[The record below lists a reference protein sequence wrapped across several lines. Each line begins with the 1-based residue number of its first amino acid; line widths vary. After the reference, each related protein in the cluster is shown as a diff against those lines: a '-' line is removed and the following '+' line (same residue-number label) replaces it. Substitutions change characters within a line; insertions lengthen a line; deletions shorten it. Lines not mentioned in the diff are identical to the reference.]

1 MIFGHTVCGGI
12 DDMDAKNENTQTS
25 HAPTF
30 GEAAAYWI
38 KLGFLSFGGPAGQ
51 IAMMQTECVDKRG
64 WIGQGAFLRGLNYAM
79 LLPGPEAQQLAAY
92 IGWRLHGTK
101 GAVFAGAAFVI
112 PGAVLMIALAW
123 IAAAFGDHS
132 TVAAVFDGIKPV
144 VVAIVIS
151 AVYRIGRKTC
161 NGPVPLALAVGAFA
175 ALQFAHMPFPLVI
188 LIAGVA
194 GVVLAKMFP
203 HALSSGH
210 GHEAPADNDEPSVSK
225 SSSAL
230 GRLLRISAVFAIL
243 WAVPSVAAVAVF
255 GAEPY
260 ADIIKLF
267 TSAAFV
273 TFGGAYAVLPYVADA
288 AVNTYGWLSGDQMI
302 DGLAL
307 AETTPGPLILVTT
320 YVGFFSG
327 WSAGGS
333 AAGVL
338 GAALTTYV
346 TFLPSFFLIIAGA
359 PYVESIQ
366 RFAWA
371 RNALSAITAAVVGVI
386 LSLAVFLGRAAFVGD
401 AGEPHW
407 ISIAAAIVALALL
420 LSKRIGIP
428 ALVGIGALFGL
439 AVAYI

>member
-1 MIFGHTVCGGI
+1 
-12 DDMDAKNENTQTS
+12 MDAKNNTTQDAQDSQT
-25 HAPTF
+25 PTF
-30 GEAAAYWI
+30 GEAARYWI

-51 IAMMQTECVDKRG
+51 IAMMQTECVDRRG
-64 WIGQGAFLRGLNYAM
+64 WIAQGAFLRGLNYAM

-92 IGWRLHGTK
+92 IGWRLHGVK
-101 GAVFAGAAFVI
+101 GAVLAGAAFVI

-123 IAAAFGDHS
+123 VAAAFGDQGV
-132 TVAAVFDGIKPV
+132 VAAIFDGIKPV

-161 NGPVPLALAVGAFA
+161 NGPIPFALALGAFC
-175 ALQFAHMPFPLVI
+175 ALQFAQMPFPLVV
-188 LIAGVA
+188 LIAGIA
-194 GVVLAKMFP
+194 GVVLARILP
-203 HALSSGH
+203 GALSSGH
-210 GHEAPADNDEPSVSK
+210 GHEAPAGDDDVPGAK
-225 SSSAL
+225 SPSAL
-230 GRLLRISAVFAIL
+230 GRFLRISVVFAVL
-243 WAVPSVAAVAVF
+243 WALPSMAAVAIF
-255 GAEPY
+255 GTVPY
-260 ADIIKLF
+260 SDIIKLF
-267 TSAAFV
+267 TTAAFV

-327 WSAGGS
+327 WGTGGGS
-333 AAGVL
+333 AGVL
-338 GAALTTYV
+338 AALLTTYV

-371 RNALSAITAAVVGVI
+371 RDALSAITAAVVGVI

-401 AGEPHW
+401 GGEPHW
-407 ISIAAAIVALALL
+407 ISIAAAAVALALL
-420 LSKRIGIP
+420 ISKRFGIP
-428 ALVGIGALFGL
+428 ALVGLGALFGL
-439 AVAYI
+439 AVSYL